1 MTGGP
6 DDPASAEPGSGGRAR
21 LRPVVGPVLGQEPP
35 PAVRLLREWKGPTVA
50 DLLSDELAQRLPG
63 QMWSV
68 LQQLER
74 GDLAG
79 AERRLP
85 GQFAPLLPGPGHH
98 RAERRWLVATV
109 VLAAAAVATALAAWL
124 QA

>member
-6 DDPASAEPGSGGRAR
+6 DDPASAEPDRAGRAR

-35 PAVRLLREWKGPTVA
+35 PAVRLVREWKGPTVG
-50 DLLSDELAQRLPG
+50 DLLCDELAERLPG
-63 QMWSV
+63 QVWSA
-68 LQQLER
+68 LQHLER

-85 GQFAPLLPGPGHH
+85 GQFAPLLPGPGHR
-98 RAERRWLVATV
+98 RAERRWLVAIV
-109 VLAAAAVATALAAWL
+109 VLAAAAVATALAAWFP
-124 QA
+124 A